1 MTVTHNRE
9 TESISRD
16 DRILPLT
23 RWTALVVVLVLLT
36 AFILLYLFPARTEEL
51 FAWTIRP
58 PITPMLMGAGYAAGA
73 YFFVRAFLSR
83 RWHEVAL
90 AFPAI
95 TVFCWFMA
103 AATLLHW
110 DRFNHQ
116 HPSMWLW
123 ASVYALTPFVLP
135 VIWLINRRTDPGP
148 SPGDVLIPRFARTG
162 MGALGVV
169 NLLVSLWLFFL
180 PESAIP
186 IWPWALTPL
195 TARVLA
201 GWFALPGAGSL
212 LMAFEPRW
220 GAWKIILEGV
230 VLYAGLLLIG
240 IVRGWADFDLSKPLA
255 WVYLLLIGG
264 SMLASIGLLIGM
276 GRLLNRHPAAVSQIT
291 G

>member
-1 MTVTHNRE
+1 MIH
-9 TESISRD
+9 D
-16 DRILPLT
+16 DRILPVT
-23 RWTALVVVLVLLT
+23 RWTALVVVLILLT

-73 YFFVRAFLSR
+73 YFFTRALLSR

-116 HPSMWLW
+116 HPSFWLW
-123 ASVYALTPFVLP
+123 AMVYALTPFVLP
-135 VIWLINRRTDPGP
+135 AIWLMNRRTDPGP
-148 SPGDVLIPRFARTG
+148 TAGDRLIPLSARIG

-169 NLLVSLWLFFL
+169 NLLISLWLFFA
-180 PESAIP
+180 PESVIA
-186 IWPWALTPL
+186 IWPWTLSPL

-220 GAWKIILEGV
+220 AAWKIILEGV
-230 VLYAGLLLIG
+230 VIYAALLLIG
-240 IVRGWADFDLSKPLA
+240 IMRGWADFDTSKPLA
-255 WVYLLLIGG
+255 WVYLSLIGG
-264 SMLASIGLLIGM
+264 SMLASIGLRISM
-276 GRLLNRHPAAVSQIT
+276 GRFGTRQPTAVSPSAD
-291 G
+291 